1 MTKKKFNIN
10 EWAPEK
16 QESAPVTSSTV
27 PVNLQDSDIE
37 IVTQRIEAEHRDITA
52 NYQDWLD
59 VAFALAGELGEEGR
73 SYFHRI
79 SRFYPDYDEQ
89 ETDKKYS
96 SCLATGTG
104 KVNIKTFFHLA
115 QQAGISISVKRQT
128 TATPS
133 TPPMAEMTEST
144 PEPSEPMPSFSDLVA
159 NDLPDFLKRL
169 VGISHSSTD
178 ADILILGTLA
188 AISSCLPNYSGIY
201 DSRRV
206 YANLFLFVSAQ
217 ASAGKGRLAL
227 CKNIVMPIHEKRRA
241 EYVRLKEIYDEEMT
255 AFLKSSRKD
264 GLAKPKEPAMK
275 TLIMPANSSATAM
288 CQTLF
293 DNDGVGLM
301 FETEGDTLATTFK
314 SEHGNYS
321 DALRKAFHHESISY
335 NRRKDR
341 EFVELKTPRLS
352 AVLSGTPRQVLSLI
366 PDAENGLFSRFI
378 FYTIDMTLVWNNV
391 FAGSNGEIMDDYFE
405 ELGKRFEYLNSQMS
419 EAEPMA
425 FRFTTPQEE
434 EFNKFFA
441 GLQEEYARLYGLDIV
456 GSIRRLGLITYR
468 LAMILTALRLMEGR
482 PMQQI
487 MFCSD
492 TDFQTALT
500 MVQVLIKHTAKVFA
514 TLPSSATVA
523 AFSEK
528 TEAKQSFYNFLP
540 PDFSRDT
547 FISLATRL
555 KIPQRTAERYIKSF
569 CDEGKLVRAF
579 QGQYRKP

>member
-301 FETEGDTLATTFK
+301 FETEGDTLATTFILAANLTEHK
-314 SEHGNYS
+314 IRQRKNVILCSYGKRKKISEVQEHSG
-321 DALRKAFHHESISY
+321 
-335 NRRKDR
+335 
-341 EFVELKTPRLS
+341 
-352 AVLSGTPRQVLSLI
+352 SGTSSWRV
-366 PDAENGLFSRFI
+366 SR
-378 FYTIDMTLVWNNV
+378 
-391 FAGSNGEIMDDYFE
+391 G
-405 ELGKRFEYLNSQMS
+405 
-419 EAEPMA
+419 AEPQVWYNDGGA
-425 FRFTTPQEE
+425 
-434 EFNKFFA
+434 
-441 GLQEEYARLYGLDIV
+441 LC
-456 GSIRRLGLITYR
+456 
-468 LAMILTALRLMEGR
+468 LA
-482 PMQQI
+482 
-487 MFCSD
+487 
-492 TDFQTALT
+492 
-500 MVQVLIKHTAKVFA
+500 
-514 TLPSSATVA
+514 
-523 AFSEK
+523 
-528 TEAKQSFYNFLP
+528 
-540 PDFSRDT
+540 
-547 FISLATRL
+547 
-555 KIPQRTAERYIKSF
+555 
-569 CDEGKLVRAF
+569 
-579 QGQYRKP
+579 